1 MPPTDVLAN
10 AATLEYMVISDPH
23 ELATAGGATSVDLTE
38 PHLPKAAVGA
48 CTVDK
53 GNEGA

>member
-1 MPPTDVLAN
+1 MDVLAN
-10 AATLEYMVISDPH
+10 APTLEYMVISDPH
-23 ELATAGGATSVDLTE
+23 ELATAGGAPSVDRTE